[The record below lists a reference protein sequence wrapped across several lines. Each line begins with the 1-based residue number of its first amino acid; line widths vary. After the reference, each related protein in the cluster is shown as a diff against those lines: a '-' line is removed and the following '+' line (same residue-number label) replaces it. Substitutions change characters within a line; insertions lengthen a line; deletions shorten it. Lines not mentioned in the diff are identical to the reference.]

1 MKPRRMEVKEEPAP
15 EPAPDSYMT
24 MQDISSAPP
33 MRAPPPPAPKPKR
46 EIPVVEMPKP
56 VVEEQEEETEA
67 VEPSDL
73 EASFFNFLEEDD
85 GVPRVSSPRRAG
97 RFFAQDEDSE
107 EDDQWLASMASP
119 AMPKIAPVMVSPDG
133 G

>member
-56 VVEEQEEETEA
+56 VVEEEE
-67 VEPSDL
+67 
-73 EASFFNFLEEDD
+73 D